1 MKTKKTRR
9 SQLEDAMSSRRLIR
23 FSRRFERGSVRGWV
37 LDVGPR
43 FFLLALV
50 SDRLWLDGFECFRVR
65 DVRNLSTDQYGE
77 FVAAA
82 LKKRRVSRPKKPRV
96 NLASIEKLLISAGQV
111 FPLVAIHR
119 EEIRPSACR
128 IGRVLD
134 IKRGRV
140 SLLEINPDATW
151 DDAPFEYRLGEITC
165 VSFGGQYE
173 DALHLVGGD
182 PKV

>member
-1 MKTKKTRR
+1 
-9 SQLEDAMSSRRLIR
+9 MSSRRLIR

>member
-1 MKTKKTRR
+1 M
-9 SQLEDAMSSRRLIR
+9 LDRRLIR
-23 FSRRFERGSVRGWV
+23 FSRRFERGFDRGWV

-50 SDRLWLDGFECFRVR
+50 SDRLWLDGFECFRVQDIR
-65 DVRNLSTDQYGE
+65 SLKTDPYGE
-77 FVAAA
+77 FVSAA
-82 LKKRRVSRPKKPRV
+82 LKKRGVSRPKNPRV
-96 NLASIEKLLISAGQV
+96 NLARIEKLLISACRV

-119 EEIRPSACR
+119 EEIRPNACR
-128 IGRVLD
+128 IGRVLG
-134 IKRGRV
+134 IKRGGV

-151 DDAPFEYRLGEITC
+151 DDAPLEYRLSEITC

-182 PKV
+182 PGL